1 MYNNYST
8 QEKELFN
15 YYLDNDAFP
24 IPNNDKILN
33 INKHGLELIVR
44 PNCNQTCEYCYIYQ
58 HGNELYPDNHF
69 SKEEQLK
76 HIQLILDW
84 IFFERRNYFYKIEL
98 FAGDLFY
105 DEIFID
111 FLNLYETYLKQF
123 KKEYDYIFKIRS
135 TIIIPSNMRFVVEKP
150 EIAKKVKEFH
160 DYFLKEY
167 NLKIAFSWS
176 SDGPYGTFERER
188 IELDDS
194 YFDQIFKY
202 CFSMDAGYHP
212 MTSAHN
218 VFFLKDNYDWWLKK
232 MKEFAPEDT
241 DYRYC
246 DFAPSFLEVRNGK
259 SWTEESI
266 QAYLDFL
273 TYAMEKRYE
282 ICGSNIEMLTEHFF
296 ASDLAQQHN
305 LPRTTG
311 YDHLSLNYFEDN
323 MKQIESYSCGLQSEI
338 HINCINM
345 SFVPCHRTA
354 YPLFTGAYF
363 ILSNDNSKIID
374 IKVNNFSTY
383 YTLKTASIQNVPV
396 CNICEYKN
404 LCIKGCPGAQYE
416 DSGELF
422 LPIPSVCN
430 LFRKKLDHLIKL
442 YNDYNILQ
450 NAIDKKFITG
460 KAKDFF
466 IKKSKE
472 LGYDLYE

>member
-1 MYNNYST
+1 MYNNYQL

-24 IPNNDKILN
+24 FPNNNKILN
-33 INKHGLELIVR
+33 INKHGLELIIR
-44 PNCNQTCEYCYIYQ
+44 PNCNQSCEYCYIHNY
-58 HGNELYPDNHF
+58 GNELYPNNNF
-69 SKEEQLK
+69 TKEEQLN
-76 HIQLILDW
+76 HIKLILDW
-84 IFFERRNYFYKIEL
+84 IFFERKNYFYKIEL

-105 DEIFID
+105 DGIFLD
-111 FLNLYETYLKQF
+111 FFELYENYLKCV
-123 KKEYDYIFKIRS
+123 KKEYNYIFKNRS
-135 TIIIPSNMRFVVEKP
+135 TIIIPSNMRFVVEQP
-150 EIAKKVKEFH
+150 EMAEKVKQLH
-160 DYFLKEY
+160 DYMLKEY

-176 SDGPYGTFERER
+176 SDGPYGTFEREKL
-188 IELDDS
+188 ELDDS

-218 VFFLKDNYDWWLKK
+218 VFYLKDNYDWWLKK

-241 DYRYC
+241 NFSYC

-282 ICGSNIEMLTEHFF
+282 LCGSNVEMLTEHFF
-296 ASDLAQQHN
+296 AGDLAQFHN
-305 LPRTTG
+305 LPRTTS
-311 YDHLSLNYFEDN
+311 YDHLVLSYFQDN
-323 MKQIESYSCGLQSEI
+323 SYQTESYSCGLQSEI
-338 HINCINM
+338 HLNCINM

-363 ILSNDNSKIID
+363 ITDENSEKITD
-374 IKVNNFSTY
+374 IQVNNFNAY
-383 YTLKTASIQNVPV
+383 YTLKTADIKNVPV
-396 CNICEYKN
+396 CNICDYRN

-416 DSGELF
+416 DSGEIL

-430 LFRKKLDHLIKL
+430 LFHKKLDHLIKL
-442 YNDYNILQ
+442 YNNYNLIQ
-450 NAIDKKFITG
+450 TAINKNFLSKE
-460 KAKDFF
+460 AKEFY

-472 LGYDLYE
+472 LGYELYE